1 MERPALPPD
10 GRPGSA
16 PRLPRLGLDT
26 LLREL
31 VDRAEE
37 ILDTEQQIH
46 RLLDAVLSV
55 ASGLSLPD
63 TLHRIAELAA
73 DLAGAQYAALGVLGP
88 ERRDL
93 VEFVTVGI
101 DPHVRA
107 GIGDPPSGKGI
118 LGLLIDEPAPIRL
131 PDLARHPTSAGFPPN
146 HPPMKSF
153 LGVPVL
159 VRDSVFGNLYLTE
172 KRDGGEFSQ
181 RDEDLVVALAA
192 AAGIAIENSRLF
204 EETHRREQWLTGAT
218 EVTERLLSGAEP
230 HTSSEVVVAQ
240 AARVAHADAA
250 FLLLRDESGTLRVV
264 AGDGPDV
271 EDVVGHAY
279 RLADAHAA
287 ALLVNERPLRLQ
299 SGDAAFE
306 PAGPDARPIRY
317 GGPAVLVPLAAS
329 SGVLGLL
336 SVVRRQDG
344 APFTDADVRMV
355 HAFAGHA
362 ALAVEF
368 SRISADRQRLAV
380 LEDRDRIAQDLHDLV
395 IQRLFAVGLGLQ
407 AIGPRVQN
415 ADVAEKVSGFI
426 DDLDV
431 TIQAIRNT
439 IFSLTEPVDRT
450 SGLRGEVLKTV
461 SEAAEVLGFE
471 PVLTLQGPIDSLVPD
486 GVRPD
491 LLAVLRE
498 GLSNVARHARA
509 PGARVLLGV
518 DSGATAVTL
527 VIEDDG
533 VGLSADRTPGQGTVT
548 MRARAE
554 RLGGEC
560 TLEPGDRVGTRM
572 TWTVPISGPVEG
584 DR

>member
-1 MERPALPPD
+1 
-10 GRPGSA
+10 
-16 PRLPRLGLDT
+16 LDT

-37 ILDTEQQIH
+37 ILDTEQQLH

-55 ASGLSLPD
+55 ASDLSLPD
-63 TLHRIAELAA
+63 TLRRITELAA
-73 DLAGAQYAALGVLGP
+73 DLAGARYAALGVLGP

-93 VEFVTVGI
+93 VEFITVGI

-107 GIGDPPSGKGI
+107 DIGDLPSGKGI

-131 PDLARHPTSAGFPPN
+131 PDLARHPASSGFPPN
-146 HPPMKSF
+146 HPPMSSF

-159 VRDSVFGNLYLTE
+159 VRGSAFGNLYLTE
-172 KRDGGEFSQ
+172 KRGGGEFTR
-181 RDEDLVVALAA
+181 RDEELVVALAA

-204 EETHRREQWLTGAT
+204 EETHRREQWLTAAT
-218 EVTERLLSGAEP
+218 EVTERLLSGAEAGA
-230 HTSSEVVVAQ
+230 TAEVVVAR
-240 AARVAHADAA
+240 AARIAQADAA
-250 FLLLRDESGTLRVV
+250 FLVLRDDDGGLRVV
-264 AGDGPDV
+264 AGHGTGDLDV
-271 EDVVGHAY
+271 GDFVGHGY
-279 RLADAHAA
+279 RLADGHAA
-287 ALLVNERPLRLQ
+287 ALLVNERPLRLE
-299 SGDAAFE
+299 SGAAAFHPTAAGA
-306 PAGPDARPIRY
+306 PALRY
-317 GGPAVLVPLAAS
+317 GGPAVLVPLAAR

-336 SVVRRQDG
+336 AVVRLEHG
-344 APFTDADVRMV
+344 PPFTDADVRMV

-407 AIGPRVQN
+407 SIGPRVR
-415 ADVAEKVSGFI
+415 DTDMAERLSGYI

-439 IFSLTEPVDRT
+439 IFSLTEPVDHAG
-450 SGLRGEVLKTV
+450 GLRSEVLTV
-461 SEAAEVLGFE
+461 VAEAAEVLGFE
-471 PVLTLQGPIDSLVPD
+471 PILTLQGPIDTLVPD
-486 GVRPD
+486 AVRPD

-509 PGARVLLGV
+509 RSALVTVGV
-518 DSGATAVTL
+518 DGDGWVVTL

-533 VGLSADRTPGQGTVT
+533 AGLSPDRTSGQGTAT

-560 TLEPGDRVGTRM
+560 AFEARDGGGTRVA
-572 TWTVPISGPVEG
+572 WTVPIGGERRTTSPPEVGTKGPG
-584 DR
+584 PGALGP